1 MTAAGRTVRLF
12 GTLFLAFAAGA
23 AFPFQDQPGAGAVLL
38 RVEGHAE
45 LAESIHRPLPPAS
58 LTKLALAVVALESGA
73 MGRNAPV
80 RVSRAAA
87 GQTGSRLGLREGE
100 RVASDDLLAAT
111 LIASANDACLA
122 LAEHV
127 AGSARVAVK
136 RMNALVRRLG
146 MAGTVFMDPC
156 GFDRPGQKSTAADLA
171 RLADAAMRQ
180 PRILELAGTREKRI
194 ASADGRPFP
203 LKNTN
208 LLLGSYPGAVGLKT
222 GYTSRAGRCLIALAR
237 RDGIEV
243 LLVMLAAEDRWD
255 TAERLLEAGF
265 NRALA
270 RRAEA
275 G

>member
-1 MTAAGRTVRLF
+1 MRTAGRAARLF
-12 GTLFLAFAAGA
+12 CALSLAFAAGTA
-23 AFPFQDQPGAGAVLL
+23 SGFQEKPAAGAVLL
-38 RVEGHAE
+38 RVEGRTE
-45 LAESIHRPLPPAS
+45 LAESIHRPLAPAS
-58 LTKLALAVVALESGA
+58 LAKLALAVVALESGA
-73 MGRNAPV
+73 MRKEAL
-80 RVSRAAA
+80 VSPAAA
-87 GQTGSRLGLREGE
+87 RQGGSRIGLRAGE
-100 RVASDDLLAAT
+100 RLGGEELLAAT

-127 AGSARVAVK
+127 AGSARGAVQ
-136 RMNALVRRLG
+136 RMNALAKRLG
-146 MAGTVFMDPC
+146 MAATAFRDPC
-156 GFDRPGQKSTAADLA
+156 GFDRPGQKTTAADLA

-180 PRILELAGTREKRI
+180 PRILELAGTREMRI
-194 ASADGRPFP
+194 AATGGREYP
-203 LKNTN
+203 LRNTN

-255 TAERLLEAGF
+255 GAERLLEAGF